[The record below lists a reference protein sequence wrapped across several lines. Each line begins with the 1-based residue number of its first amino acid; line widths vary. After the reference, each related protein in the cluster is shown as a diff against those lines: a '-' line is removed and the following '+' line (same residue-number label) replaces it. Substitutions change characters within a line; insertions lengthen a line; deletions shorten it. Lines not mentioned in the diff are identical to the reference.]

1 MTKTWFITGAGRGM
15 GNDIAKAVLAAGHNV
30 VATGRNAAA
39 VADAFDASSR
49 LLVLKLDVTNRE
61 EVATAVEASLER
73 FGRIDVL
80 VNNAASFH
88 AGFFEDLMPEQMESQ
103 LATTLMG
110 PMNVTLAV
118 LPSMRANRAGRIIT
132 ISSTA
137 SLTSFEFCSA
147 YSASKYATD
156 GFMEALRL
164 EVAPF
169 GIETMIVTPGF
180 FRTELL
186 TEASTNFA
194 PSKVADY
201 AERREANIGFWKSQN
216 GQQSGDPA
224 KLAQALLKLDAE
236 AKLPTRFLAGA
247 DAVATAEQAI
257 VKLQTEID
265 AWRELSCS
273 LELDRVSPASIGE
286 SEL

>member
-30 VATGRNAAA
+30 VATGRNADD
-39 VADAFDASSR
+39 VSKAFEPSER
-49 LLVLKLDVTNRE
+49 LLVLRLDVTNR
-61 EVATAVEASLER
+61 ADATTAVEAALDR

-80 VNNAASFH
+80 LNNAASFH
-88 AGFFEDLMPEQMESQ
+88 AGFFEDLMPDQMESQ

-118 LPSMRANRAGRIIT
+118 LPSMRANKYGRIIT

-137 SLTSFEFCSA
+137 SLTSFEFGTA
-147 YSASKYATD
+147 YSASKYGTD

-186 TEASTNFA
+186 TEASTSFA
-194 PSKVADY
+194 PSKIAEY
-201 AERREANIGFWKSQN
+201 AERREAYIGYWRSQN
-216 GQQSGDPA
+216 GKQSGDPA
-224 KLAQALLKLDAE
+224 KLAQAILTLDAQE
-236 AKLPTRFLAGA
+236 KLPTRFLAGA
-247 DAVATAEQAI
+247 DAVMTAEQAI
-257 VKLQTEID
+257 VKLQGEID

-273 LELDRVSPASIGE
+273 LDHDGAKPARVGE
-286 SEL
+286 NN